1 MNPSSR
7 TFSQGPGRVGA
18 RDRSIMHRPGA
29 RLDEW
34 ARKVAEMYRTPSKT
48 CILRALTALRL
59 ERLGCTT
66 EMELQGFTA

>member
-1 MNPSSR
+1 
-7 TFSQGPGRVGA
+7 
-18 RDRSIMHRPGA
+18 MHRPGA